1 MRTGHY
7 SLQTKVRL
15 FIDPKAARL
24 EIALLAAAALAEVW
38 LARRE
43 APWPGLIPPGL
54 ALLRGLAKIVA
65 LYGNGGSAGFTLAAV
80 LLEFALSNVSTLVLL
95 VIYAVCRESS
105 RRKRRRDRE
114 KMRLDDLHD
123 L

>member
-1 MRTGHY
+1 MRTGYY
-7 SLQTKVRL
+7 SMHTKVGL

-43 APWPGLIPPGL
+43 ARWPGLIPPGL
-54 ALLRGLAKIVA
+54 ALLRGIAEIAA
-65 LYGNGGSAGFTLAAV
+65 LYRNSGHAGITLAAA
-80 LLEFALSNVSTLVLL
+80 LLEFALSNVSALVLL
-95 VIYAVCRESS
+95 VIYAACRESR

-114 KMRLDDLHD
+114 KMRLDDLRD

>member
-1 MRTGHY
+1 MRTGYY
-7 SLQTKVRL
+7 SLQTKIRL
-15 FIDPKAARL
+15 FIDPKEARL
-24 EIALLAAAALAEVW
+24 EIALLAAAALAEAW

-43 APWPGLIPPGL
+43 APWPGLILPGL
-54 ALLRGLAKIVA
+54 TLLRGMAKIAA
-65 LYGNGGSAGFTLAAV
+65 LYGSGGFAGFTLAAA

-95 VIYAVCRESS
+95 VIYAGCRESR

>member
-1 MRTGHY
+1 MKKGYYTIG
-7 SLQTKVRL
+7 TKIRI
-15 FIDPKAARL
+15 FIDAKEMRCW
-24 EIALLAAAALAEVW
+24 IALLIAAALAEIW

-43 APWPGLIPPGL
+43 KRWPGLILPGL
-54 ALLRGLAKIVA
+54 AFLLGAVKSVRFYMSSRPNSVA
-65 LYGNGGSAGFTLAAV
+65 LGVA
-80 LLEFALSNVSTLVLL
+80 LLEFALCSAATLVLL
-95 VIYAVCRESS
+95 VIYAVCRESR